1 MYNIH
6 FKFIFC
12 FALVVA
18 LTGCAVGDFG
28 SPNVYQQYDVARAGS
43 LQSCTVLRIRPVVI
57 DTGTGNNGIGAAV
70 GVMAGVLVGA
80 QVRGHRRDRS
90 LIEFALGVAGGILG
104 HGIDVLSSRSD
115 GFEIVARMS
124 DGRVLVVVQP
134 SDQAFMPGE
143 QAYLVSSN
151 SGLRITH

>member
-1 MYNIH
+1 MFNIH
-6 FKFIFC
+6 FKFIASV
-12 FALVVA
+12 ALVA
-18 LTGCAVGDFG
+18 SLTGCAVSDFG
-28 SPNVYQQYDVARAGS
+28 SPNLYQQYGVAHAGS
-43 LQSCTVLRIRPVVI
+43 LQACTVLRTRPVVI
-57 DTGTGNNGIGAAV
+57 DTGTGNNGLGTEVGVAAV
-70 GVMAGVLVGA
+70 VLVGA

-90 LIEFALGVAGGILG
+90 LIELALGVAGGILG

-115 GFEIVARMS
+115 GFEIVARMT

-134 SDQAFMPGE
+134 ADQAFMPCE